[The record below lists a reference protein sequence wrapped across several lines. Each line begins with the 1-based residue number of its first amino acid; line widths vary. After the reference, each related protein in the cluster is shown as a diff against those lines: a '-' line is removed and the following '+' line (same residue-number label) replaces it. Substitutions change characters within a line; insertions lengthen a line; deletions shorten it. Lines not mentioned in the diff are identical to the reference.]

1 VPAFWWPN
9 FMHCRAGQPP
19 SVWACLRPRAVCRL
33 SEMLAAKPTLT
44 AAAFDHAGYPSL
56 SGGSA
61 EVAAN
66 RARIC
71 HVLLATVYRELSRSP
86 GRHLVSE
93 MAQIFNVR

>member
-1 VPAFWWPN
+1 
-9 FMHCRAGQPP
+9 
-19 SVWACLRPRAVCRL
+19 
-33 SEMLAAKPTLT
+33 MLAAKPTLM
-44 AAAFDHAGYPSL
+44 AATFDHAGYPSL

-93 MAQIFNVR
+93 MAQILNVR